1 MLLIKYDNDKQN
13 MSIKT
18 EQNKDLTPTEIESI
32 HQKYLEGWNIT
43 ITSKQSKEP
52 KIRLNAKIERYNIA
66 NWTTLEAMEKRI
78 DNPIRLYLLQLEQQR
93 ILGQK
98 LEPAKQNHQKAGGKN
113 DL

>member
-1 MLLIKYDNDKQN
+1 MLLIKYDHDKQN

-52 KIRLNAKIERYNIA
+52 KIKLNAKIERYNIA
-66 NWTTLEAMEKRI
+66 NWTTLEAMDKRI
-78 DNPIRLYLLQLEQQR
+78 DNPITVYLLQLEQQR

-98 LEPAKQNHQKAGGKN
+98 LEPAKQNHQKAGGKK
-113 DL
+113 

>member
-1 MLLIKYDNDKQN
+1 MLLIKYDHDKQN
-13 MSIKT
+13 ISIKT

-32 HQKYLEGWNIT
+32 YQKYLEGWNIT

-52 KIRLNAKIERYNIA
+52 KIKLNAKIERYNIA
-66 NWTTLEAMEKRI
+66 NWTTLETMEKRI
-78 DNPIRLYLLQLEQQR
+78 DNPIRVYLLQLEQQR

-98 LEPAKQNHQKAGGKN
+98 RTTKRQAEKN